1 MDTIKVYYPE
11 ELSGV
16 LDMPRSEIVD
26 LLESGDLGGKKVLN
40 QWRISER
47 DICEFLESKN
57 KEMNYSIGWK
67 G

>member
-16 LDMPRSEIVD
+16 LDIPHSEIVD
-26 LLESGDLGGKKVLN
+26 LLESGELGGKKVLN
-40 QWRISER
+40 HWRISER
-47 DICEFLESKN
+47 DICEFLENKN
-57 KEMNYSIGWK
+57 KEINYTVGWR